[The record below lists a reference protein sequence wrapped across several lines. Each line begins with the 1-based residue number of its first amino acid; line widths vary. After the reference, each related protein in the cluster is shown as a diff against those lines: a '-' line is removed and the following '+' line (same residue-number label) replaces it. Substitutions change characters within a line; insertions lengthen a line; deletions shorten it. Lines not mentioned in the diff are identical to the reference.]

1 MHVVYPERRAGFEH
15 GTGSVRGDDSCAG
28 VAVSALTGERQFMG
42 RVRPDLGRASVDV
55 WAVIYELDPGERVTV
70 TSVYKSVQAAFERKA
85 AWRAISEAEQA
96 GLVRLMDRERSGKVK
111 TAWVR
116 VWERVAL
123 PVPVTIEW
131 AASRGC
137 NPTVAW
143 RVYDSLCRE
152 KYLAL
157 TAAGFVPRR

>member
-1 MHVVYPERRAGFEH
+1 
-15 GTGSVRGDDSCAG
+15 
-28 VAVSALTGERQFMG
+28 MG

-55 WAVIYELDPGERVTV
+55 WAALYELDPGDSVTV
-70 TSVYKSVQAAFERKA
+70 SSVYKSVQAAFERKA
-85 AWRAISEAEQA
+85 AWRAIREAEQA
-96 GLVRLMDRERSGKVK
+96 GLVRLMDREPAPKVK

-116 VWERVAL
+116 VWVRVAL

-143 RVYDSLCRE
+143 RVYDSLARE
-152 KYLAL
+152 NYLSL
-157 TAAGFVPRR
+157 TPAGFVPKR